1 MLQLIFINLSGR
13 ISPEL
18 LDVTN
23 KHALACTRVCTVCIH
38 LEQAVQTLFKEVK
51 RDTDV
56 LKETFAL

>member
-1 MLQLIFINLSGR
+1 MLQ
-13 ISPEL
+13 
-18 LDVTN
+18 N
-23 KHALACTRVCTVCIH
+23 KHAIACTRVCTVCIH